1 MGQSPTKFKELLE
14 KSINQ
19 IHARSRKAKLIVRDE
34 LGYVAG
40 REGRT
45 AMDYWCRGEG
55 HIPDAPTVEK
65 LAREIIK
72 QSGFNKEELKLFL
85 LSADYTNW
93 ENLCDELFPLNS
105 DLKVAQTIPSILSA
119 YESHRLVS
127 VNKKTPLW
135 AFIAGALL
143 MILLFVTLALN
154 SINGKPIATPQP
166 VMIKLVG
173 QNQQQL
179 IITATSRTIS
189 SGDEVQSGE
198 KLTVTFK
205 IMNYDAR
212 SVTIKSLVAGARGPG
227 VGCNQSKKWTSAQD
241 VSFPLATNILLQPGQ
256 EYEYREGRIF
266 YEEGTYFIEPVFE
279 DMPNHWNG
287 ILPFTCI
294 DFLVIK

>member
-1 MGQSPTKFKELLE
+1 
-14 KSINQ
+14 
-19 IHARSRKAKLIVRDE
+19 
-34 LGYVAG
+34 
-40 REGRT
+40 
-45 AMDYWCRGEG
+45 MDYWCRGEG